1 MDKGAL
7 GKEYE
12 AGAVI
17 VRQGEAGDCMYVV
30 QEGQVVVML
39 EQDGLETM
47 LGLLGPGDFF
57 GEMCVFEKQPRSAT
71 VRALTPARVLT
82 VDKKGL
88 LRQITVDPTL
98 AFNLLEKMSARV
110 RTLNQQVAWL
120 TGEQDAKSA
129 KKGKT

>member
-12 AGAVI
+12 AGAII
-17 VRQGEAGDCMYVV
+17 VRQGEPGDCMFVV
-30 QEGQVVVML
+30 QEGQVAATL
-39 EQDGLETM
+39 EKDGQESM

-71 VRALTPARVLT
+71 VRALGHARVLT
-82 VDKKGL
+82 VDKKNL

-98 AFNLLEKMSARV
+98 AFNLLEKMSARI
-110 RTLNQQVAWL
+110 RTLNQQIAWL
-120 TGEQDAKSA
+120 TGEQEN
-129 KKGKT
+129 KTMPK

>member
-1 MDKGAL
+1 L

-17 VRQGEAGDCMYVV
+17 VQQGEAGDCMYVV
-30 QEGQVVVML
+30 QEGQVVATL
-39 EQDGLETM
+39 EKDGQETM

-71 VRALTPARVLT
+71 VRAIGQARVLT

-98 AFNLLEKMSARV
+98 AFNLLEKMSARI

-120 TGEQDAKSA
+120 TGEQEAKSA
-129 KKGKT
+129 KRDET

>member
-17 VRQGEAGDCMYVV
+17 ARQGETGDCMFVV
-30 QEGQVVVML
+30 QVGQVAATI
-39 EQDGLETM
+39 EQDGQESM
-47 LGLLGPGDFF
+47 LGLMGPGDFF
-57 GEMCVFEKQPRSAT
+57 GEMCVFEKQPRGAT
-71 VRALTPARVLT
+71 VRALTDARVLT

-98 AFNLLEKMSARV
+98 AFNLLEKMSARI
-110 RTLNQQVAWL
+110 RTLNSQVAWM
-120 TGEQDAKSA
+120 TGEQNLRK
-129 KKGKT
+129 

>member
-17 VRQGEAGDCMYVV
+17 VQQGEAGDCMYVV
-30 QEGQVVVML
+30 QEGQVVATL
-39 EQDGLETM
+39 EKDGQETM

-98 AFNLLEKMSARV
+98 AFNLLEKMSARI

-120 TGEQDAKSA
+120 TGEQEAKSA
-129 KKGKT
+129 KRDET

>member
-17 VRQGEAGDCMYVV
+17 VQQGEAGDCMYVV
-30 QEGQVVVML
+30 QEGQVVATL
-39 EQDGLETM
+39 EKDGQETM

-98 AFNLLEKMSARV
+98 AFNLLEKMSARI
-110 RTLNQQVAWL
+110 RTLNHQVAWL
-120 TGEQDAKSA
+120 TGEQEAKSA
-129 KKGKT
+129 KKGET